1 MPTFF
6 VLLFSMQFL
15 VLAQRQ
21 TGGGRVRSSLR
32 ALGLAG
38 LGAGFALSAHVN
50 GVERGAAVW
59 VASLMAAG
67 LMAPLV
73 AIQTARLLA
82 AMQSSRMWMFAMI
95 GQRLQA
101 TAK

>member
-1 MPTFF
+1 MPTFL
-6 VLLFSMQFL
+6 VLLFSMQIL

-21 TGGGRVRSSLR
+21 AGGGRVRSVLM

-38 LGAGFALSAHVN
+38 LGAGFALSAYVS

-73 AIQTARLLA
+73 AIPIARLHA
-82 AMQSSRMWMFAMI
+82 AMQSSRMRVFVPI
-95 GQRLQA
+95 GQRLPA